1 MTQWNE
7 DRDESGLGGIPSTNA
22 ASDGPGGAPTPD
34 AVSVEIY
41 DQIYNLR
48 GTDDAYIQQIAALV
62 DAKMRAVAA
71 HGGTADSLRVAVLAA
86 LNIADDLTTLRARY
100 DALAGSR
107 AAPKTPCAP
116 APTPSPRCSTSSS
129 KTAAP
134 ASRALP
140 NEGRNYPQRLFSP
153 SRLKKKLPKI
163 TSTPSIN
170 SVAEGSVS
178 RSIRVGDSA
187 PKPAACHRK
196 IA

>member
-1 MTQWNE
+1 MTEWNE
-7 DRDESGLGGIPSTNA
+7 DRDESGLGGNPSTNA
-22 ASDGPGGAPTPD
+22 ASDGPGGAPAPD

-107 AAPKTPCAP
+107 DR
-116 APTPSPRCSTSSS
+116 SGDSMR
-129 KTAAP
+129 
-134 ASRALP
+134 SRADTLS
-140 NEGRNYPQRLFSP
+140 EMLDDLLEDRRAG
-153 SRLKKKLPKI
+153 
-163 TSTPSIN
+163 
-170 SVAEGSVS
+170 
-178 RSIRVGDSA
+178 
-187 PKPAACHRK
+187 
-196 IA
+196 